1 MSLPTPWV
9 DKIFD
14 KLTVTYGQAFLRRW
28 NDIDINAVKSDWA
41 HELSG
46 FAQKPRAIAWAL
58 ENLPEDKPPTVLDF
72 RRLCRSCP
80 PELTPQIE
88 GPKADPERVA
98 AELRKLAPLRQIGG
112 DKDHKAWARVIIS
125 RHKAGEPVASA
136 TLWHA
141 QQALRFQS
149 WNTP

>member
-9 DKIFD
+9 DKIFE
-14 KLTVTYGQAFLRRW
+14 KCTLVYGQSFLRRW
-28 NDIDINAVKSDWA
+28 NDIDLNAVKSDWA
-41 HELSG
+41 HELG
-46 FAQKPRAIAWAL
+46 AFAQKPRAIGWAL

-72 RRLCRSCP
+72 RKLCRSCP
-80 PELTPQIE
+80 PEVSPPAVE

-98 AELRKLAPLRQIGG
+98 AELRKLAPLREIGG
-112 DKDHKAWARVIIS
+112 DRDHKAWAHVIIQ

-141 QQALRFQS
+141 RQALRFHGWS
-149 WNTP
+149 S